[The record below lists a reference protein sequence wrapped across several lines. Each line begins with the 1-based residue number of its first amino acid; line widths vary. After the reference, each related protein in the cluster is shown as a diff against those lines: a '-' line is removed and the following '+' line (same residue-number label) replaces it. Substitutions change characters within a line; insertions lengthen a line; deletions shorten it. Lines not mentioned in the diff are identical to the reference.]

1 MFVTTMD
8 QPVQRSG
15 VSRRVLLGRG
25 SLLATMSYLT
35 LSLKSAGP
43 LVAAKTK
50 SDQAEKEKKGS
61 KTITR
66 TFSSPNAVIIDDDT
80 TANPYPSTI
89 QVSGIKKGKVIDVNV
104 RLRGINHAFP
114 DNIDVLLV
122 APNGASTVLMTDAGG
137 SPDAVSVTLTLD
149 DEAAEALPDNTV
161 LTNGSFKPASYGGA
175 DTFPNVDAPSTS
187 ANLALLN
194 GGNPNGEWRLFVV
207 DDAATNTGAFSG
219 GWDLQLT
226 IKLDKKKKKKRR
238 RSGKK

>member
-1 MFVTTMD
+1 M
-8 QPVQRSG
+8 
-15 VSRRVLLGRG
+15 
-25 SLLATMSYLT
+25 LAAMSYLT
-35 LSLKSAGP
+35 LDLISAGP
-43 LVAAKTK
+43 LVAAKTG

-104 RLRGINHAFP
+104 RLRGINHTFP

-122 APNGASTVLMTDAGG
+122 APNGASSVLMTDAGG

-149 DEAAEALPDNTV
+149 DEAAEALPDTTV

-187 ANLALLN
+187 ASLALLN
-194 GGNPNGEWRLFVV
+194 GGNPNGEWRLHVV
-207 DDAATNTGAFSG
+207 DDAATNSGAFSG

-226 IKLDKKKKKKRR
+226 IELDKKKKKKRR

>member
-1 MFVTTMD
+1 MKFAKTMD

-15 VSRRVLLGRG
+15 ASRRVLLGRA
-25 SLLATMSYLT
+25 SFLAAMSCLA
-35 LSLKSAGP
+35 LGLKAAGP
-43 LVAAKTK
+43 LVAAKPQ
-50 SDQAEKEKKGS
+50 SSEARKEKKGS

-149 DEAAEALPDNTV
+149 DEAAEPLPDTTV
-161 LTNGSFKPASYGGA
+161 LSNGSFKPASYGGA
-175 DTFPNVDAPSTS
+175 DTFPNVDAPSTTAS
-187 ANLALLN
+187 LALLN
-194 GGNPNGEWRLFVV
+194 GGNPNGEWHLYVV
-207 DDAATNTGAFSG
+207 DDAATNSGAFSG

-226 IKLDKKKKKKRR
+226 IKLDKKKKRR
-238 RSGKK
+238 RSKK